1 MDPALGSCW
10 EAGAGDEVNSAFGV
24 WGAVPETRGA
34 TDVLEDAE
42 GVGLKAEAYG
52 LPSRDHAVCMG
63 ESHAYREASS
73 FVENYDAELGSLF
86 RRVCDSL
93 EQGRAG
99 IFPGESLHFFSIGF
113 GFGCWFFLSVFEPF

>member
-1 MDPALGSCW
+1 
-10 EAGAGDEVNSAFGV
+10 
-24 WGAVPETRGA
+24 
-34 TDVLEDAE
+34 
-42 GVGLKAEAYG
+42 
-52 LPSRDHAVCMG
+52 MG